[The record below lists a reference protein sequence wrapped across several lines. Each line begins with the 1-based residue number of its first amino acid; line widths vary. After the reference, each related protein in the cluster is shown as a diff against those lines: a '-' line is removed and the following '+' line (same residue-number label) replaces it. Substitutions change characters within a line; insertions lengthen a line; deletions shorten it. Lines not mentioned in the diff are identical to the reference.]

1 MLDAQGQ
8 FVTKSRI
15 NIYEALALFSFDL
28 KQSNVV
34 KRRYG
39 VGGEVAEG
47 VITELLAEGVWYG
60 RDFTGDYQERS
71 RLMNK
76 CYSTPESALGAKS

>member
-34 KRRYG
+34 KRSYG
-39 VGGEVAEG
+39 VGNEVADG
-47 VITELLAEGVWYG
+47 VITELLSEGLLEEPKFKRGWY
-60 RDFTGDYQERS
+60 
-71 RLMNK
+71 RL
-76 CYSTPESALGAKS
+76 TFAGHDRLEGA

>member
-1 MLDAQGQ
+1 MTLDAQGQ

-15 NIYEALALFSFDL
+15 NIYEALTLFSFDL

-39 VGGEVAEG
+39 VGNEVADG
-47 VITELLAEGVWYG
+47 VITELLAEGLLEEPKFKRGWY
-60 RDFTGDYQERS
+60 
-71 RLMNK
+71 RL
-76 CYSTPESALGAKS
+76 TFAGHDRLEAA

>member
-1 MLDAQGQ
+1 MTLDAQGQ

-34 KRRYG
+34 KRHYG
-39 VGGEVAEG
+39 VGNEVADG
-47 VITELLAEGVWYG
+47 VITELLSEGLLEEPKHKRNWYRLTFRG
-60 RDFTGDYQERS
+60 QER
-71 RLMNK
+71 L
-76 CYSTPESALGAKS
+76 EAA

>member
-8 FVTKSRI
+8 FVTSKRI

-34 KRRYG
+34 KNRYG
-39 VGGEVAEG
+39 VGGNAAEG
-47 VITELLAEGVWYG
+47 VINELLAEGLLEEPKFKRGWY
-60 RDFTGDYQERS
+60 
-71 RLMNK
+71 RLTFAGHDRNEQARK
-76 CYSTPESALGAKS
+76 DTP